1 MCIVRLRYSP
11 QICVFLRA
19 VVESDNFNFSVVE
32 VFILW
37 IFLSIIY
44 ALFILMMC
52 ILFYSL
58 SNDFHFSWGLKL
70 EYLETLIGSYYKQ
83 VDGYCWFLFLKA
95 KDMESF
101 IQKLTEMKLS
111 FQKILWLLTQE
122 RKKYTIG
129 IFQCFCLTLFSL
141 AFSSLEFMI
150 HVHLY
155 TFTSLISVK
164 FYNRG

>member
-19 VVESDNFNFSVVE
+19 VVESDSFNFNVVE

-111 FQKILWLLTQE
+111 FQKILWLSTQK
-122 RKKYTIG
+122 RKKIHNWH
-129 IFQCFCLTLFSL
+129 FSMLLLNTLFISL
-141 AFSSLEFMI
+141 FLIRIYDPCPSLYF
-150 HVHLY
+150 Y
-155 TFTSLISVK
+155 ISD
-164 FYNRG
+164 FC